1 MTVVHLR
8 PGALA
13 DLPALGRV
21 EAAAATL
28 FPPDALPPGAAS
40 PMPTEALLACLVAS
54 LLWVAEA
61 DGAGVVGFIAAEG
74 REESLH
80 ILEMDVLPSHGR
92 QGIGTR
98 LLRQAC
104 HVARERGYRHL
115 TLTTFAHLP
124 WNAPFYARNGFR
136 EVIEFDPFPHPA
148 VDLQR
153 ERDRGLERRVAMVR
167 RVV

>member
-1 MTVVHLR
+1 LLR

-13 DLPALGRV
+13 DLPALERV

-28 FPPDALPPGAAS
+28 FPPDALPAGAAS
-40 PMPTEALLACLVAS
+40 PMPPESLRACLAAS
-54 LLWVAEA
+54 LLWVAET
-61 DGAGVVGFIAAEG
+61 DGAGVVGLIAAEG
-74 REESLH
+74 RGESLH

-98 LLRQAC
+98 LLHHAC
-104 HVARERGYRHL
+104 QVARERGYRHV

-124 WNAPFYARNGFR
+124 WNAPFYERNGFR
-136 EVIEFDPFPHPA
+136 EVVEFGAYPHLA
-148 VDLQR
+148 VEHQH
-153 ERDRGLERRVAMVR
+153 ERDRGLERRVAMAR